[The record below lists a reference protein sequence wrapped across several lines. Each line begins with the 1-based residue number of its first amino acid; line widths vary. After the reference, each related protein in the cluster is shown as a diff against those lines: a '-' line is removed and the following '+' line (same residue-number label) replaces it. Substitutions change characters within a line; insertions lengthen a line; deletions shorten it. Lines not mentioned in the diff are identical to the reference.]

1 MITALTPY
9 TAQWKEFYE
18 IHLLFGIDEHSAS
31 NPMQYNVIL
40 DISLRISGRRVWQ
53 LKKLRTRG
61 LLRAPFCFTV
71 RVRVRVFLYTSKSL
85 SYMGSP
91 QNPQPFQ
98 FLSSRYVALLR
109 TATNH
114 LWPSFIIHKT
124 INFRPRLK
132 RTSTLG
138 ERIVLETVTAS
149 HAFYSKNFLNHCESL
164 TFLRRKNSDCRKL
177 KGHQTKRTAN

>member
-1 MITALTPY
+1 
-9 TAQWKEFYE
+9 
-18 IHLLFGIDEHSAS
+18 
-31 NPMQYNVIL
+31 MQYNVIL

-53 LKKLRTRG
+53 LKKLRTRR
-61 LLRAPFCFTV
+61 LLRAPFCFRV

-114 LWPSFIIHKT
+114 LWPSFKIHKT
-124 INFRPRLK
+124 INFRQRLK

-138 ERIVLETVTAS
+138 ERIVLETVSLSWILLQELFKSLWVINFSSPKKQRLQKTKGAS
-149 HAFYSKNFLNHCESL
+149 DKTDGELIKKYSQFNSIGHRGATNNWLREVHAN
-164 TFLRRKNSDCRKL
+164 
-177 KGHQTKRTAN
+177 

>member
-1 MITALTPY
+1 
-9 TAQWKEFYE
+9 
-18 IHLLFGIDEHSAS
+18 
-31 NPMQYNVIL
+31 MQYNVIL

-53 LKKLRTRG
+53 LKKLRTRR
-61 LLRAPFCFTV
+61 LLRAPFCF
-71 RVRVRVFLYTSKSL
+71 RVRVTLFGLGLLVFLYTSKSL

-114 LWPSFIIHKT
+114 LWPSFKIHKT